1 MKKSFWSLVW
11 SSFLRTQGA
20 LIGVIAIVSSVLLW
34 RLSPNKNISLGLAL
48 PIGLLCVV
56 LILTLGYAAYE
67 SFKMS
72 KRILP
77 RVLFGKKSST
87 KNQKPQVL
95 CLLEPSEIFSY
106 DAVVSFYYIDEG
118 FEQLIGIG
126 TVTNIQENGK
136 IQVVMTYSNDVYEE
150 TINELAD
157 NNARVLNKII
167 VKPNVP
173 KSVLDIMISQG
184 G

>member
-1 MKKSFWSLVW
+1 MTKSFWSLVW

-20 LIGVIAIVSSVLLW
+20 LIGVVAFVSSLLLW

-48 PIGLLCVV
+48 PIGLFCVV
-56 LILTLGYAAYE
+56 LILTLGHAAYQ

-87 KNQKPQVL
+87 KDQKTQVL
-95 CLLEPSEIFSY
+95 CLLEPSELFSY

-126 TVTNIQENGK
+126 TVINIQEDGK
-136 IQVVMTYSNDVYEE
+136 IQVIIAYSRDVYEE
-150 TINELAD
+150 TINKLAG
-157 NNARVLNKII
+157 NNAGVLNKII

-173 KSVLDIMISQG
+173 KSILDIMISQG